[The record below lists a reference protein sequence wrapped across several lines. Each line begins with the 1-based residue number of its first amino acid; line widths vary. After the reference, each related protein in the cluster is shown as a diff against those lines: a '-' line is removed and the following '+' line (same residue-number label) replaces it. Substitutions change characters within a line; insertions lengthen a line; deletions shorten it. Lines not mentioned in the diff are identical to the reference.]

1 MSMTSKLDARERV
14 KDDGRSASFPRQL
27 KPKKKKKMDLAAEL
41 EGLEREL
48 EILLQDFKPDEDC
61 PFTSSQL

>member
-27 KPKKKKKMDLAAEL
+27 KPKKNIYIRAIDH
-41 EGLEREL
+41 
-48 EILLQDFKPDEDC
+48 P
-61 PFTSSQL
+61 TSLPIESIYVIYHIWVFV

>member
-27 KPKKKKKMDLAAEL
+27 KPKKKKKKKIGVLKK
-41 EGLEREL
+41 R
-48 EILLQDFKPDEDC
+48 
-61 PFTSSQL
+61 

>member
-27 KPKKKKKMDLAAEL
+27 KPKKKKK
-41 EGLEREL
+41 
-48 EILLQDFKPDEDC
+48 
-61 PFTSSQL
+61 TSSLDSVRALCDLCEIKFDEIIEITAKKGSNHF